1 MTRRLYA
8 YAFLDDFI
16 LLYPVYALLFAKTG
30 LSAAQISTLFVIWS
44 VASFAF
50 EVPSG
55 LLADLFSR
63 RLLLVISPIVTG
75 AGYALWT
82 FLPGYPS
89 FAAGFV
95 LWGAGTA
102 LTSGAW
108 EALVYEELA
117 RIGRADSYARVIG
130 RARAMG
136 STAILA
142 ASALAAPVLA
152 WGGHPALGA
161 ASIAVCLL
169 GAVAGM
175 ALPETRASPGQDAGA
190 AGSAG
195 EQGGARALLRD
206 ALAAVRQAPALR
218 LTLLLASLL
227 TGVTAID
234 EYLPMLAAGTGVAL
248 AAVPLLVLVTDVG
261 AVAGGW
267 LAGRGT
273 RWLTPVLALA
283 AVCLAVGAATGPAG
297 FALVGVA
304 FGGFR
309 WAMAAADARLQ
320 EQVGDRYRAT
330 ITSAAGFGSEVV
342 AVLLFAAYGA
352 GSAWA
357 PPWQIF
363 AAAAV
368 PYLLIALGLR
378 RIPR

>member
-1 MTRRLYA
+1 M
-8 YAFLDDFI
+8 
-16 LLYPVYALLFAKTG
+16 YPVYALLFAETG

-63 RLLLVISPIVTG
+63 RLLLIVSPLVTG

-95 LWGAGTA
+95 LWGVGTA

-117 RIGRADSYARVIG
+117 HVGRADSYARVIG

-152 WGGHPALGA
+152 WGGYPAVGV
-161 ASIAVCLL
+161 ASIAACAL

-175 ALPETRASPGQDAGA
+175 ALPETRVSPDQDEDSGD
-190 AGSAG
+190 S
-195 EQGGARALLRD
+195 GGVRALLRD
-206 ALAAVRQAPALR
+206 GLAAVRQAPALR

-227 TGVTAID
+227 TGLTAID

-248 AAVPLLVLVTDVG
+248 AAVPLLMLMTDLG

-267 LAGRGT
+267 AAGRGT
-273 RWLTPVLALA
+273 RRLTPVLALA
-283 AVCLAVGAATGPAG
+283 AACLAVGAATGPAG

-304 FGGFR
+304 FGGFH

-320 EQVGDRYRAT
+320 EQVNDRYRAT
-330 ITSAAGFGSEVV
+330 ITSVAGFGSEVV

-352 GSAWA
+352 GSTWA

-363 AAAAV
+363 ALAAV

-378 RIPR
+378 RTSR